1 MCGFELGGEWIGTIR
16 IVPLGF
22 GLTLTETLMPHAGP
36 EVPAP
41 GAHDWE
47 VGRLVLAPEHR
58 TDVDALRHCLHLAL
72 AYAGRTAR
80 VDHLYATCTHAL
92 SRLYRR
98 FGFSVA
104 AREVPLPGTSKVYTL
119 IRGTSDSVSAGLS
132 AKPARVVTQ

>member
-1 MCGFELGGEWIGTIR
+1 MCGFELRGEWIGTIR
-16 IVPLGF
+16 IVPLGY

-47 VGRLVLAPEHR
+47 VGRLALAPEFR
-58 TDVDALRHCLHLAL
+58 ADVDALRHCLALAL
-72 AYAGRTAR
+72 EYANRVSR
-80 VDHLYATCTHAL
+80 VDQLYATCTHAL

-104 AREVPLPGTSKVYTL
+104 AREVPLPGTPKVYTL
-119 IRGTSDSVSAGLS
+119 IRGTSQAVASGLS
-132 AKPARVVTQ
+132 SKPARVTQ